1 MRGLLTDITL
11 RTVRSQ
17 LEVDESHVRAA
28 DDNGDGPD
36 EEDDQEGVPGG
47 EAGGEGV
54 EDAHVPEDN
63 ASCKR
68 NSASLTR

>member
-1 MRGLLTDITL
+1 MLTYITL
-11 RTVRSQ
+11 WTVWSQ
-17 LEVDESHVRAA
+17 LEVDESHVWAA

-63 ASCKR
+63 A
-68 NSASLTR
+68 